1 MKKLMVAV
9 AIAML
14 GVMANA
20 ATVKWMANAI
30 QNSPD
35 TSVGAG
41 WLVQVY
47 SSTVAYDYAL
57 AKAGTIETWASS
69 TTVAAGT
76 TFRASGTVANGIA
89 NGSTASFYA
98 VVYDAADVAS
108 AKNYIVSTDVS
119 ITATAAGNDVTLSFG
134 AMNGTALGTNKFYGQ
149 SWTAAAVPE
158 PTSGLLL
165 LLGVAGLA
173 LKRKRA

>member
-30 QNSPD
+30 QDAPD

-47 SSTVAYDYAL
+47 SSSVAYDYAL

-89 NGSTASFYA
+89 NGTTASFYA

-119 ITATAAGNDVTLSFG
+119 ITATAAGNDVNLSFG

-149 SWTAAAVPE
+149 SWQAAPE